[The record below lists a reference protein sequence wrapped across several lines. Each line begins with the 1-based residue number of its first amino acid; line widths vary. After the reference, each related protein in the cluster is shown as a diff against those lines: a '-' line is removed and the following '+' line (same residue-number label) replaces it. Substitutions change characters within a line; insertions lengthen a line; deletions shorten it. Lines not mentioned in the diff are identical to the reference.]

1 MIIQEYRRFLI
12 DLNKNDV
19 SDDAKRIGNI
29 VFKHFNTLVPLG
41 TPHSLRS
48 KKIIEIAQNEFT
60 FTEPEITTLSDY
72 NNSNEFAFKRL
83 KKIDIESFRGFTNK
97 ESFDLDA
104 SFVLV
109 YGPNGSGKSSFC
121 EALEYSLLGSV
132 EEATVKR
139 FFEINDYLE
148 NARTKKFKS
157 PELQALN
164 ENEEIVLIS
173 PNDSLYRFCFVEKNR
188 IDDFSRMA
196 AKLPSQQNK
205 LISTLF
211 GLEPFSEFVIGFSSE
226 LDSRHIDLSG
236 QKALLLN
243 SKRQELN
250 VFERTL
256 LSCDKDLR
264 KIEEDEMLIA
274 SKFDNGK
281 MKYDELKIY
290 LGTLKNPGRIQE
302 LENLTTSVPQ
312 NKIGLTIKSL
322 TDIDALLKNNTQQIY
337 DLENEYDEKRN
348 RISFRN
354 LYQSVK
360 ELNVINPD
368 ICPACSTPLEKV
380 TQNPYLCAEKGL
392 RDLEYLSSLEQ
403 HLKDQKEIQK
413 KSLQELYK
421 LVKLVIDFNKDHME
435 SKLYIEDIPNSEND
449 FTEEW
454 WMTHKQEHTN
464 GVSFWQQIELIL
476 KQIEIYD
483 NNIDVLVSKRKNN
496 IDELNRI
503 KVYRDEIIKI
513 NAIKESKRQDKEN
526 ASIQISQFDIEN
538 KDLID
543 EVESEKI
550 KIDINKRIAKAYN
563 EFVKKLNIY
572 RNSLPSLLIADLA
585 EKVKTLYNGFNRLD
599 KNGDLLADVRLPLE
613 SGSKIEIA
621 FNSNPSQMYDALHV
635 LSEGH
640 IRCLGLS
647 ILLAKN
653 INQKCPLLVFD
664 DPVNAI
670 DDDHREGIRKTIF
683 SEGLFIDTQIIL
695 TCHGEEFLKDISN
708 ILGVDKFC
716 KTKTFTFIPHTG
728 DNQLI
733 IDYQT
738 TPRNYIVAA
747 TEKFSRRE
755 IRESLTNCRRA
766 MEFISNELWRLISR
780 RMDGTIKLKFKD
792 PKSKTELRNK
802 IEQLKSKV
810 TNNEFTHPKKDELLS
825 AFTNIL
831 GIDGQSKEWRY
842 LNDATHENEDCEEFD
857 ISTVKIIIDSLDV
870 FDDLINHH

>member
-1 MIIQEYRRFLI
+1 
-12 DLNKNDV
+12 
-19 SDDAKRIGNI
+19 
-29 VFKHFNTLVPLG
+29 
-41 TPHSLRS
+41 
-48 KKIIEIAQNEFT
+48 
-60 FTEPEITTLSDY
+60 
-72 NNSNEFAFKRL
+72 
-83 KKIDIESFRGFTNK
+83 
-97 ESFDLDA
+97 
-104 SFVLV
+104 
-109 YGPNGSGKSSFC
+109 
-121 EALEYSLLGSV
+121 
-132 EEATVKR
+132 
-139 FFEINDYLE
+139 
-148 NARTKKFKS
+148 
-157 PELQALN
+157 
-164 ENEEIVLIS
+164 
-173 PNDSLYRFCFVEKNR
+173 
-188 IDDFSRMA
+188 
-196 AKLPSQQNK
+196 
-205 LISTLF
+205 
-211 GLEPFSEFVIGFSSE
+211 
-226 LDSRHIDLSG
+226 
-236 QKALLLN
+236 
-243 SKRQELN
+243 
-250 VFERTL
+250 
-256 LSCDKDLR
+256 
-264 KIEEDEMLIA
+264 
-274 SKFDNGK
+274 
-281 MKYDELKIY
+281 
-290 LGTLKNPGRIQE
+290 
-302 LENLTTSVPQ
+302 
-312 NKIGLTIKSL
+312 
-322 TDIDALLKNNTQQIY
+322 
-337 DLENEYDEKRN
+337 
-348 RISFRN
+348 
-354 LYQSVK
+354 
-360 ELNVINPD
+360 
-368 ICPACSTPLEKV
+368 
-380 TQNPYLCAEKGL
+380 
-392 RDLEYLSSLEQ
+392 
-403 HLKDQKEIQK
+403 
-413 KSLQELYK
+413 
-421 LVKLVIDFNKDHME
+421 
-435 SKLYIEDIPNSEND
+435 
-449 FTEEW
+449 
-454 WMTHKQEHTN
+454 
-464 GVSFWQQIELIL
+464 
-476 KQIEIYD
+476 
-483 NNIDVLVSKRKNN
+483 
-496 IDELNRI
+496 
-503 KVYRDEIIKI
+503 
-513 NAIKESKRQDKEN
+513 
-526 ASIQISQFDIEN
+526 ISQFDIEN